1 MRNLVESLGNKLHEA
16 ASLLGGGGSLPV
28 PRPLPAQKPEFGD
41 LQVSAAMQLAKP
53 LGKKPREVAEILK
66 KVVDA
71 DPAVARSEIAGP
83 GFVNIWLKDEWLA
96 AEAARA
102 SADARLDLPPENSR
116 GTIVLDYSSPNAAKP
131 MHIGHLRSTIIGDA
145 IRKTLEAAGYT
156 VAPVNHLGDWGTQ
169 FGKLIVAWRKWL
181 DKEAFEKDPVSELL
195 RIYIKFNEEEKAQGG
210 AGDEDEKVVTPLL
223 QEARAELVKLQKGDA
238 ENLALWKQFI
248 AVSIAEFQR
257 LYRRLGVHFAAE
269 DFIGE
274 SFYNDRL
281 AAIVE
286 ELQQKG
292 IAEESQG
299 AIVVFYK
306 KPDGSDEMTPSI
318 IRKSDGGFGYDV
330 TDVAA
335 LEYRNE
341 RWKPERIIVVTDER
355 QQLHFKQLIATGKR
369 LGYTNLEHV
378 WFGLMRLP
386 EGTISTREGNLIS
399 LESLL
404 DEAEKRAFELAQ
416 KVQEDRRLKGDV
428 ELLDEA
434 ELREVARVV
443 GIGSVKYNDLSRD
456 RQTLVTFTWDKAL
469 ALEGNTAPY
478 LQYAYARNRSILRKA
493 AADGGAGPGAIG
505 PLHPLERELLKK
517 LLWMPSVVEQ
527 VAQSLRPHQLAEYLF
542 EAANQYSTFNSELN
556 VLKSE
561 PAVRASRLTIC
572 DFFGRTL
579 KVGLSLLGIEVLERM

>member
-1 MRNLVESLGNKLHEA
+1 MRNLVESLGDKLHA
-16 ASLLGGGGSLPV
+16 AVGGGSLPV
-28 PRPLPAQKPEFGD
+28 PRPIPAQKPEFGD

-66 KVVDA
+66 QVVDA

-96 AEAARA
+96 AEAAHV
-102 SADARLDLPPENSR
+102 SADPRLALPPAGSH
-116 GTIVLDYSSPNAAKP
+116 GTVVLDYSSPNAAKP

-145 IRKTLEAAGYT
+145 IRKSLEAAGYT
-156 VAPVNHLGDWGTQ
+156 VVPVNHLGDWGTQ

-181 DKEAFEKDPVSELL
+181 DQEAFEKDPVSELL

-210 AGDEDEKVVTPLL
+210 AGEDDEKIVTPLL
-223 QEARAELVKLQKGDA
+223 AEARAELVKLQKGDP
-238 ENLALWKQFI
+238 ENLALWKKFI

-257 LYRRLGVHFAAE
+257 LYRRLGVHFAQE

-306 KPDGSDEMTPSI
+306 KADGTDEMTPSI
-318 IRKSDGGFGYDV
+318 VRKSDGGFGYDV

-335 LEYRNE
+335 LEYRNQ

-369 LGYTNLEHV
+369 LGYGSLEHV

-404 DEAEKRAFELAQ
+404 DEAEKRAYELAQ
-416 KVQEDRRLKGDV
+416 KVQEDRRLKGETD
-428 ELLDEA
+428 LLGEA

-456 RQTLVTFTWDKAL
+456 RQTLVTFTWDKAV
-469 ALEGNTAPY
+469 ALQGNTAPY

-493 AADGGAGPGAIG
+493 AADGGARPGAMG
-505 PLHPLERELLKK
+505 PLHAIERELIKK
-517 LLWMPSVVEQ
+517 LLWLPTVVEQ
-527 VAQSLRPHQLAEYLF
+527 VAQSLRPHQLAEYLY
-542 EAANQYSTFNSELN
+542 ETANQYSTFFNELP
-556 VLKSE
+556 VLKADT
-561 PAVRASRLTIC
+561 PAVRASRLAIC

-579 KVGLSLLGIEVLERM
+579 QVGLNLLGIDVLERM